1 MKLKI
6 LLSIVFQ
13 IITVFVFAQDVSI
26 DGIYSGKNLFVLNP
40 SVGEGFC
47 VTEVRVNGKKTR
59 DEVNSNSFE
68 IDFSLMNIEEGRNV
82 HVQIFQK
89 ANCKPSII
97 NPEILQKKPNLSIIN
112 AKVNRKGFLT
122 WEVQS
127 NFLEG
132 LFTIEQFRWQ
142 KWVKAG
148 EVKTEDTVSLRNYAL
163 EVSPNTAQNIF
174 RIKFTDKHGNET
186 ISKEIKYT
194 LPGKEI
200 MIVNEK
206 VKNRI
211 VFTSVTM
218 YEIIDETG
226 NLILNGNDKYIDTSA
241 LPKGKYFINYDN
253 KTETFTKK

>member
-1 MKLKI
+1 MNTKI
-6 LLSIVFQ
+6 IIFIICQLISFSI
-13 IITVFVFAQDVSI
+13 FAQEFSI
-26 DGIYSGKNLFVLNP
+26 DGIYCGKNLFVLNP

-47 VTEVRVNGKKTR
+47 VTEVRVNGIKTH

-68 IDFSLMNIEEGRNV
+68 IDFSLMNIEKGMNV
-82 HVQIFQK
+82 HVQIFHK
-89 ANCKPSII
+89 TNCKPSII

-132 LFTIEQFRWQ
+132 LFVVEQFRWQ
-142 KWVKAG
+142 KWVKVA
-148 EVKTEDTVSLRNYAL
+148 EIKTEDTVNLRNYAL

-174 RIKFTDKHGNET
+174 RIKFKDKHGNET

-200 MIVNEK
+200 IIVNEK

-226 NLILNGNDKYIDTSA
+226 NLIQNGNDKYIDTSA

-253 KTETFTKK
+253 KTESFTKK